1 MSRNGYTPSRRRN
14 PDTNT
19 TILLAVLG
27 LGGIAAYYYFNKS
40 KTAAT
45 PDAAK
50 QVGSETATSAAT
62 PTDTPAATPGDSP
75 AATPAATEGSAP
87 AEKLSSKTLS
97 YSVAKSS
104 KAGGAGGAD
113 GADGGKGKPK
123 SAKTLKYGAE
133 NIKQYQT
140 RLNFLT
146 ELLKTNKL
154 SVKKTGIPRFDVCGN
169 FGPHTQSGANGF
181 KRLILKAAKAP
192 KKGAFVTAMAA
203 VGNGKEPDYEMKLF
217 KALIAFD
224 MTKTTPDDVAAFAF
238 ALK

>member
-1 MSRNGYTPSRRRN
+1 MSRNGYTASRRRN

-62 PTDTPAATPGDSP
+62 PTDTPDATPGDSP
-75 AATPAATEGSAP
+75 AATGGSAP
-87 AEKLSSKTLS
+87 AEKLSSATLS
-97 YSVAKSS
+97 YSAV
-104 KAGGAGGAD
+104 KAAGAG

-123 SAKTLKYGAE
+123 SAKTLKYGPE

-154 SVKKTGIPRFDVCGN
+154 PVKKTGIPRFDVCGN
-169 FGPHTQSGANGF
+169 FGPHTQSGADGF
-181 KRLILKAAKAP
+181 KRLILKAAKCP

-217 KALIAFD
+217 KTLIAFD
-224 MTKTTPDDVAAFAF
+224 MKKTNADDVAAFTF

>member
-62 PTDTPAATPGDSP
+62 PGDSPAETPAATAT
-75 AATPAATEGSAP
+75 AATATAAEPP
-87 AEKLSSKTLS
+87 AEKLSSATLS
-97 YSVAKSS
+97 YSAVKAA
-104 KAGGAGGAD
+104 KAG

-123 SAKTLKYGAE
+123 SAKTLKYGPE

-169 FGPHTQSGANGF
+169 FGPSTQSGASGF
-181 KRLILKAAKAP
+181 KRLILKAAKCP

-224 MTKTTPDDVAAFAF
+224 MKKTNNADDVAAFAF